1 MKDIQVTLYDVFGY
15 IFPGATFLA
24 AMFLGYWT
32 AFLPLDQDL
41 TKLTGAGWIF
51 VLMVAYVSG
60 HLVQALAN
68 LVARLRPSNV
78 DLVLDPSTG
87 TIPTEVVQAAHAR
100 ARALIGS
107 PQDVN
112 LAAQTVFE
120 ICDHYVQKEGETATR
135 DMYVY
140 RKGFYR
146 GMAVALLS
154 LAPALIAR
162 ACLMGAS
169 INAFG
174 IEHRFTVSQLLVLAI
189 ASSIFSLF
197 FFQRYR
203 RFGSYLVKNAVYGAL
218 VIESNNKE

>member
-140 RKGFYR
+140 RKGFEDVQNSVETR
-146 GMAVALLS
+146 GSPELVVYAAWAWAGGGGDS
-154 LAPALIAR
+154 LP
-162 ACLMGAS
+162 S
-169 INAFG
+169 WSSNFG
-174 IEHRFTVSQLLVLAI
+174 KCR
-189 ASSIFSLF
+189 
-197 FFQRYR
+197 
-203 RFGSYLVKNAVYGAL
+203 
-218 VIESNNKE
+218 

>member
-1 MKDIQVTLYDVFGY
+1 
-15 IFPGATFLA
+15 
-24 AMFLGYWT
+24 
-32 AFLPLDQDL
+32 
-41 TKLTGAGWIF
+41 
-51 VLMVAYVSG
+51 
-60 HLVQALAN
+60 
-68 LVARLRPSNV
+68 
-78 DLVLDPSTG
+78 
-87 TIPTEVVQAAHAR
+87 
-100 ARALIGS
+100 
-107 PQDVN
+107 
-112 LAAQTVFE
+112 
-120 ICDHYVQKEGETATR
+120 
-135 DMYVY
+135 
-140 RKGFYR
+140 
-146 GMAVALLS
+146 MAVALLS